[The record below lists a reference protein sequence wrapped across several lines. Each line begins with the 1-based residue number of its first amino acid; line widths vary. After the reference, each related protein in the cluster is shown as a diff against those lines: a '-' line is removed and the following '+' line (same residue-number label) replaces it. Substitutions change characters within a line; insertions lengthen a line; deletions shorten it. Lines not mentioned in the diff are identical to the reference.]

1 MSDFSKVSILEKEEE
16 KERKKKRKN
25 KRKAFNTGSSS
36 FDKRRSR
43 GSR

>member
-1 MSDFSKVSILEKEEE
+1 MSDFSKVSILEEEK